1 MFPAVEAIEQSHAVP
16 TAAELIQAEDNL
28 LEYVRSIMID
38 AGLKQRVLEV
48 YDNNQY
54 IKDAQG
60 TPANMQRFLLN
71 RFWMLQVLSVDA
83 PSHDVRFSLIDTG
96 SFRDWKRLF
105 KDVVLPFA
113 VQHNLPR
120 CLN

>member
-1 MFPAVEAIEQSHAVP
+1 MFPAAEAIEQSHAVP
-16 TAAELIQAEDNL
+16 TATELIQAEDNL

>member
-1 MFPAVEAIEQSHAVP
+1 MFPAAETIEQSHAAP

-28 LEYVRSIMID
+28 LDYVRSIMID
-38 AGLKQRVLEV
+38 AGLKQRVTDAF
-48 YDNNQY
+48 DNNQY

-113 VQHNLPR
+113 VQHGLPR
-120 CLN
+120 SLN

>member
-1 MFPAVEAIEQSHAVP
+1 MFPAAEAIEQSHAVP
-16 TAAELIQAEDNL
+16 TAAELIQVEDNL

-38 AGLKQRVLEV
+38 AGLKQRVLEA
-48 YDNNQY
+48 YDNNRY

>member
-1 MFPAVEAIEQSHAVP
+1 MFPTAETIEQSHAAP

-28 LEYVRSIMID
+28 LDYVRSIMID
-38 AGLKQRVLEV
+38 AGLKQRIVDAF
-48 YDNNQY
+48 DNNQY

-113 VQHNLPR
+113 VQHDLPR
-120 CLN
+120 SLN

>member
-1 MFPAVEAIEQSHAVP
+1 MFPTAEAIEQSHAVP

-38 AGLKQRVLEV
+38 AGLKQRVHEA

>member
-1 MFPAVEAIEQSHAVP
+1 MFPAAEAIEQSHAVP

-38 AGLKQRVLEV
+38 AGLKQRILEA

>member
-1 MFPAVEAIEQSHAVP
+1 MFPAAEAIEQSHAVP

-60 TPANMQRFLLN
+60 TPASMQRFLLN

>member
-1 MFPAVEAIEQSHAVP
+1 MFPAAETIEQSHAAT

-28 LEYVRSIMID
+28 LDYVRSIMID
-38 AGLKQRVLEV
+38 AGLKQRVTDAF
-48 YDNNQY
+48 DNNQY

-113 VQHNLPR
+113 VQHSLPR
-120 CLN
+120 SLN

>member
-1 MFPAVEAIEQSHAVP
+1 MFPAAEAIEQSHAVP

-38 AGLKQRVLEV
+38 AGLKQRVFEV

>member
-1 MFPAVEAIEQSHAVP
+1 MFPTAETIEQSHAAP

-28 LEYVRSIMID
+28 LDYVRSIMID
-38 AGLKQRVLEV
+38 AGLKQRIVDAF
-48 YDNNQY
+48 DNNQY

-71 RFWMLQVLSVDA
+71 RFWMLQVLCVDA

-113 VQHNLPR
+113 VQHGLPR
-120 CLN
+120 SLN

>member
-1 MFPAVEAIEQSHAVP
+1 MFPAAEAIEQSHAVP

-38 AGLKQRVLEV
+38 AGLKQRVHEA

-113 VQHNLPR
+113 VQHNLPL

>member
-1 MFPAVEAIEQSHAVP
+1 MFPAAEAIEQSHAVP

-38 AGLKQRVLEV
+38 AGLNQRVHEA

-60 TPANMQRFLLN
+60 TPVNMQRFLLN

>member
-1 MFPAVEAIEQSHAVP
+1 MFPAAEAIEQSHAVP

-28 LEYVRSIMID
+28 LEYVRSIRID

>member
-1 MFPAVEAIEQSHAVP
+1 MFPAAEAIEQSHAVP